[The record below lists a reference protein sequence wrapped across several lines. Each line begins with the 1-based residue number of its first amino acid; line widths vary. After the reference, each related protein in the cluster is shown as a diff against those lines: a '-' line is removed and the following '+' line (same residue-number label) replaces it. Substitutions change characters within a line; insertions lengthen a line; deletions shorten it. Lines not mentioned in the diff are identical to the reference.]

1 MTGNPMKPRQKR
13 LDGYV
18 LPKPKRAIIGEKL
31 GERACHNLKIAVFA
45 GDGHRRLES
54 TGENR
59 QSRHN
64 TMLLGEYRFIEIF
77 SQYSDAAFQAPGLN
91 NGVLSDAYLGS
102 ATTSKAVS
110 EGGTVSSPPIASVI
124 NQVTL

>member
-64 TMLLGEYRFIEIF
+64 TMLLGEYRFE
-77 SQYSDAAFQAPGLN
+77 YLTHTEAPL
-91 NGVLSDAYLGS
+91 
-102 ATTSKAVS
+102 T
-110 EGGTVSSPPIASVI
+110 
-124 NQVTL
+124 

>member
-64 TMLLGEYRFIEIF
+64 TMLLGEYRLIEIF
-77 SQYSDAAFQAPGLN
+77 SQYSDAALQAPGLN
-91 NGVLSDAYLGS
+91 N
-102 ATTSKAVS
+102 
-110 EGGTVSSPPIASVI
+110 
-124 NQVTL
+124 

>member
-64 TMLLGEYRFIEIF
+64 TMLLGEYRLVALSKKPSLVIEISRF
-77 SQYSDAAFQAPGLN
+77 LYKLRQQHGF
-91 NGVLSDAYLGS
+91 
-102 ATTSKAVS
+102 
-110 EGGTVSSPPIASVI
+110 IA
-124 NQVTL
+124 

>member
-64 TMLLGEYRFIEIF
+64 TMLLGEYRLRGYPNVHCARGD
-77 SQYSDAAFQAPGLN
+77 QK
-91 NGVLSDAYLGS
+91 VLYHDCSRQS
-102 ATTSKAVS
+102 ADR
-110 EGGTVSSPPIASVI
+110 
-124 NQVTL
+124 LY